1 MTEAFVIAPPP
12 VVAVPVADGGLFP
25 VRRVYCVGRNYV
37 EHIKEMGGDVRLPPF
52 FFQKPADAIVQNGA
66 VVPFPGL
73 TQDFQHEIELVL
85 AVGKAGKDINPED
98 AAGHVYGLAV
108 GVDLTRRDI
117 QTALRDKGRPW
128 EAGKSFDASAPITA
142 IHKLQGA
149 LPTKGAIWLK
159 VNGELRQSGDLEQLI
174 WSNAEIV
181 AQLSTLFELHPG
193 DLIYT
198 GTPSGV
204 GKLHPG
210 DTVEGHVEGVDTL
223 RFTVAG

>member
-1 MTEAFVIAPPP
+1 MSDYVFAPPP
-12 VVAVPVADGGLFP
+12 VVSVPVAGGGLFP

-52 FFQKPADAIVQNGA
+52 FFAKPADAIVQNGA
-66 VVPFPGL
+66 VVPFPSL
-73 TQDFQHEIELVL
+73 THDFQHEIELVL
-85 AVGKAGKDINPED
+85 AIGKGGKDID
-98 AAGHVYGLAV
+98 AAKAHDHVFGLAV
-108 GVDLTRRDI
+108 GVDLTRRDL

-128 EAGKSFDASAPITA
+128 EAGKAFDLSAPISA
-142 IHKLQGA
+142 IHRLDGP
-149 LPTKGAIWLK
+149 LPTRGAVWLK

-181 AQLSTLFELHPG
+181 AQLSTLFELAPG

-204 GKLHPG
+204 GKLLPG
-210 DTVEGHVEGVDTL
+210 DRIEGFVEGVDTL
-223 RFTVAG
+223 RFEIG